1 MEGEFES
8 PLQANLPNIMPE
20 ETKIAYF
27 QMILP
32 KQWKSEKIKP
42 ICLHLAGT
50 GDHVNNDINAL
61 KVLYKILIVFFFLYQ
76 NT

>member
-1 MEGEFES
+1 MCLNKLNVFLCYQDEEWSDCHVIEGQFQSPFEHH
-8 PLQANLPNIMPE
+8 LTGIMPE

-32 KQWKSEKIKP
+32 KKWSSHKIKP

-50 GDHVNNDINAL
+50 GDHVS
-61 KVLYKILIVFFFLYQ
+61 
-76 NT
+76 